1 MNANLQRGLL
11 LFEQSRY
18 EMADAELRQ
27 SLATEPED
35 PYAHALLGIC
45 LAKREQFKEATQ
57 EAEQAVHLAPDFPF
71 AHYAL
76 ATILHDRN
84 RNDEALRAINEALR
98 LDASEADYFSL
109 LSAIHISEKKWPDA
123 LAAAERGLQLDSE
136 HVPCT
141 NLRAIALVKLG
152 RKAEAGA
159 TIDAALAKNPDNSV
173 THANQGWTLLH
184 ERRPKEALE
193 HFREAL
199 RIDPTLD
206 WARIGMVEALKA
218 RHLVYRVMLGFFLW
232 MNRLSAKVQ
241 WVLIIGILFGQR
253 ALGQLA
259 KELPAL
265 APFIDPIMCAVFGF
279 VLLTWTA
286 VPLFNLLLRLNPTGR
301 YALKREQI
309 VASNWLG
316 VSLLVTLAVLITGFT
331 YEPLFFLRYAA
342 VPCLLVCAAVAG
354 VFKVRWGWPRLL
366 LAAWTLGLTFLL
378 ARINW
383 TVWEMLHARQENVVQ
398 RLALDFQSD
407 RDLFLTGALVYFI
420 AANALIITRGQHSSL
435 T

>member
-1 MNANLQRGLL
+1 MSAHFERALL
-11 LFEQSRY
+11 LFGQSRFDLA
-18 EMADAELRQ
+18 EQELRQ
-27 SLATEPED
+27 ALGEEPND
-35 PYAHALLGIC
+35 PSAHALLAMC
-45 LAKREQFKEATQ
+45 LSRRKDHAGAVDT
-57 EAEQAVHLAPDFPF
+57 AERAVGLAPDLPL
-71 AHYAL
+71 AHYAM
-76 ATILHDRN
+76 AHALHAADRET
-84 RNDEALRAINEALR
+84 EAAIAVDQAINLDPLNSSYYGLQASIRFARRDWAGALESADAGLR
-98 LDASEADYFSL
+98 LDPQD
-109 LSAIHISEKKWPDA
+109 DA
-123 LAAAERGLQLDSE
+123 
-136 HVPCT
+136 CT
-141 NLRAIALVKLG
+141 NLRAMALVQLG
-152 RKAEAGA
+152 RRDEAGA
-159 TIDAALAKNPDNSV
+159 AIQGALERDPENAVS
-173 THANQGWTLLH
+173 HANQGWTLLH

-241 WVLIIGILFGQR
+241 WVLIIGILVGQR

-259 KELPAL
+259 KDWPAV
-265 APFIDPIMCAVFGF
+265 APFIDPIMYAVFGF

-301 YALKREQI
+301 HALKREQV

-316 VSLLVTLAVLITGFT
+316 ASLLVTLAVLITGFT

-378 ARINW
+378 VRSNW
-383 TVWEMLHARQENVVQ
+383 TVWEMLQARQENVVQ
-398 RLALDFQSD
+398 RLAIDFKSD
-407 RDLFLTGALVYFI
+407 RDLFLTGVLVYFI
-420 AANALIITRGQHSSL
+420 AANALVMTRGQRSSV